1 MIKRTY
7 SGVITKTRNG
17 FEIFTHKSCVNFS
30 EELETYWKQGMP
42 VRMVVYGD
50 IARKLLD
57 VKDDEIRLDRDNRKQ
72 YKYFIKDTNIDLFLE
87 KNIGKLLY
95 IDLFLFN
102 NEVEQN
108 ETNEG

>member
-1 MIKRTY
+1 
-7 SGVITKTRNG
+7 
-17 FEIFTHKSCVNFS
+17 VNFS